1 MLERAVFGPR
11 NVSILYSKNHLDTLG
26 HWNVIFLTSVRKRS
40 YWRWFEKKRIKC
52 ISRFHLFLW
61 QDTGTAVF
69 VPKNKQK
76 FDTIY
81 FKVYIIKG
89 NVPKVCPFSSWNSK
103 NTSNKQYINFRSM
116 EETKYWLLALLRWR
130 LEKCHKNSVP
140 LYHDL

>member
-1 MLERAVFGPR
+1 MVVERAVSLSQKCL
-11 NVSILYSKNHLDTLG
+11 NSIFKEWFRCIRVLQFDIQLG
-26 HWNVIFLTSVRKRS
+26 RGTTEGDF
-40 YWRWFEKKRIKC
+40 KKRIKS
-52 ISRFHLFLW
+52 ISPFHLFLW
-61 QDTGTAVF
+61 QDTQTAVF

-81 FKVYIIKG
+81 FKVYTIKG

-116 EETKYWLLALLRWR
+116 EETKYWLLALLWWR

-140 LYHDL
+140 LYHDQ